1 MPKSDG
7 QLASPLRFLAG
18 EDQMADMIRSHNWV
32 ETPLGP
38 MEAWPQSLK
47 TSLGFVLNSTL
58 LGAVLWGPEL
68 RLLYNN
74 GYREMLGDRHPR
86 ALGQPVDH
94 VWGETYAP
102 IAEQFAEVLVSGQGF
117 GSKDIRLP
125 MVRNGVR
132 QTTYWN
138 ATASPIF
145 GEDGSILGILNI
157 AIETTEQVK
166 ANAERD
172 EAHLALN
179 SENKALSHAVELT
192 IAERDTAI
200 SKEQAAEQDAERV
213 QLALAAGA
221 IVGTWNWDLTKDQFS
236 IDEAFSKSFGLED
249 LSRLSGIPLARIVAN
264 VHPDDQE
271 GLASA
276 INEAIARGG
285 AYAYQYRVRQ
295 RDGQYHWVE
304 ANGRVDHAS
313 DGTPI
318 RFPGVILDVGEKREL
333 VEQRD
338 VAWHELRQL
347 NAELEER
354 VSERT
359 QELMQTEEA
368 LRQSQ
373 KMEAVGHLTGG
384 LAHDFNNLL
393 AGISGALDLISL
405 RLEQG
410 RTKELEKYVGTA
422 QDAAGRAAALTH
434 RLLAFARRQT
444 LLPESTSVNRLVID
458 MLDMIQRTVGPSIRI
473 ENVAAGGLW
482 TALVDRSQLENSLLN
497 LCINARDAMPMGGRL
512 TIETCNRWID
522 RDMGKQLNIPEGQY
536 LSMCVS
542 DTGTGMPPEVIAKA
556 FDPFFTTKP
565 LGAGTGLGLSM
576 IYGFAKQSGG
586 QVRIYSEV
594 GEGTTV
600 CIYLPRHHDT
610 ATEEDMSTEAL
621 KLIPTAAGETV
632 MIVDDEPSIRMLFT
646 DVLEEMGYHV
656 IQAADSQTGL
666 GILQSNVRLDLLIS
680 DVGLPGGMNGRQ
692 MADAARVTRPDLKVL
707 FVTGFAEN
715 AMLNE
720 GHLGPGMTVLT
731 KPFNIA
737 VLTERVRELIST

>member
-1 MPKSDG
+1 
-7 QLASPLRFLAG
+7 
-18 EDQMADMIRSHNWV
+18 MAEMIRSRDWAT
-32 ETPLGP
+32 TPLGP
-38 MEAWPQSLK
+38 MDEWPQSLR

-58 LGAVLWGPEL
+58 LGAVLWGTEL
-68 RLLYNN
+68 RLLYNDA
-74 GYREMLGDRHPR
+74 YREMLGDRHPR
-86 ALGQPVDH
+86 ALGEPVTE
-94 VWGETYAP
+94 VWGETYVP
-102 IAEQFAEVLVSGQGF
+102 IAEQFAQVLATGQGF

-125 MVRNGVR
+125 MGRYGVR
-132 QTTYWN
+132 QITYWN

-166 ANAERD
+166 ANADRD

-179 SENKALSHAVELT
+179 SENKALSDAVEST
-192 IAERDTAI
+192 IAERDSAI
-200 SKEQAAEQDAERV
+200 SKEQAAERDAERV

-249 LSRLSGIPLARIVAN
+249 LSRLSGIPLPRIVAN

-285 AYAYQYRVRQ
+285 AYAHQYRVRQ
-295 RDGQYHWVE
+295 CDGEYHWVE
-304 ANGRVDHAS
+304 ANGRVEHDI
-313 DGTPI
+313 DGTPL

-338 VAWHELRQL
+338 VAWQDLRRL

-354 VSERT
+354 VAQRT

-393 AGISGALDLISL
+393 AGILGALDLISL
-405 RLEQG
+405 RVEQG
-410 RTKELEKYVGTA
+410 RTSDLNKYVHTA

-444 LLPESTSVNRLVID
+444 LLPEPTNVNRLILD
-458 MLDMIQRTVGPSIRI
+458 MLDMIQRTVGPSILV
-473 ENVAAGGLW
+473 ENLADAGLW
-482 TALVDRSQLENSLLN
+482 TALADRSQLENSLLN

-522 RDMGKQLNIPEGQY
+522 KDIGAQLSLPEGQY

-586 QVRIYSEV
+586 QVRISSEV
-594 GEGTTV
+594 GRGSTV
-600 CIYLPRHHDT
+600 CIYLPRHHET
-610 ATEEDMSTEAL
+610 ATEKSKSIEAL
-621 KLIPTAAGETV
+621 KLVRTDAGETV
-632 MIVDDEPSIRMLFT
+632 MIVDDEPSMRMLLT

-666 GILQSNVRLDLLIS
+666 AILQSEVRLDLLIS

-692 MADAARVTRPDLKVL
+692 MADVARVNRPELKVL

-715 AMLNE
+715 SMLNE
-720 GHLGPGMTVLT
+720 NHLGPGMSVLT
-731 KPFNIA
+731 KPFDIGL
-737 VLTERVRELIST
+737 LTERVREIISA

>member
-1 MPKSDG
+1 
-7 QLASPLRFLAG
+7 
-18 EDQMADMIRSHNWV
+18 MADMIRSHDWADTPMGPA
-32 ETPLGP
+32 ET
-38 MEAWPQSLK
+38 WPHSLR

-68 RLLYNN
+68 RLFYSD
-74 GYREMLGDRHPR
+74 GYREMLGDRHPG
-86 ALGQPVDH
+86 ALGQPVVD

-102 IAEQFAEVLVSGQGF
+102 IAESFATVMATGQGF
-117 GSKDIRLP
+117 GSRDIRLP
-125 MVRNGVR
+125 MVRDGV
-132 QTTYWN
+132 QKTTHWN

-145 GEDGSILGILNI
+145 GEDGSIMGILNI
-157 AIETTEQVK
+157 AIEITDQVK

-172 EAHLALN
+172 EQHLALN
-179 SENKALSHAVELT
+179 SENKALSDSVDVR
-192 IAERDTAI
+192 IAERDSDV
-200 SKEQAAEQDAERV
+200 SKEQAFEQDAERG

-221 IVGTWNWDLTKDQFS
+221 IVGTWSWDLTQDRFT

-264 VHPDDQE
+264 VHPDDLD
-271 GLASA
+271 GLAAA
-276 INEAIARGG
+276 ISEVIARGG
-285 AYAYQYRVRQ
+285 AYAHQYRVRQ
-295 RDGQYHWVE
+295 CDGEYHWVE
-304 ANGRVDHAS
+304 ANGRVEHAP
-313 DGTPI
+313 DGTPL

-338 VAWHELRQL
+338 NAWNDLRQL
-347 NAELEER
+347 NAALEDR
-354 VSERT
+354 ITERT
-359 QELMQTEEA
+359 QELMQSEEA

-393 AGISGALDLISL
+393 AGILGALDLIAL

-410 RTKELEKYVGTA
+410 RTKDLEKYVTTA
-422 QDAAGRAAALTH
+422 QGAAGRAAALTH

-444 LLPESTSVNRLVID
+444 LLPEPTSVNRLVID
-458 MLDMIQRTVGPSIRI
+458 MLGMIQRTVGPGIRI
-473 ENVAAGGLW
+473 ENVAAAGLW
-482 TALVDRSQLENSLLN
+482 PALVDRSQLENSLLS
-497 LCINARDAMPMGGRL
+497 LCINARDAMPTGGRL

-522 RDMGKQLNIPEGQY
+522 PGMGKQLNMPEGEY

-542 DTGTGMPPEVIAKA
+542 DTGAGMPPEVIAKA

-586 QVRIYSEV
+586 QVRIHSEV
-594 GEGTTV
+594 GEGSMV
-600 CIYLPRHHDT
+600 CIYLPRHH
-610 ATEEDMSTEAL
+610 EAGVEADKSVAPL
-621 KLIPTAAGETV
+621 KLVPTNAGETV
-632 MIVDDEPSIRMLFT
+632 MIVDDEPSIRMLLT
-646 DVLEEMGYHV
+646 DVLEEMSYHV

-666 GILQSNVRLDLLIS
+666 KILQSDVRLDLLIS

-692 MADAARVTRPDLKVL
+692 MADAARVTRPNLKVL
-707 FVTGFAEN
+707 FVTGFAES

-720 GHLGPGMTVLT
+720 GHLSPGMTVMT
-731 KPFNIA
+731 KPFNIGI
-737 VLTERVRELIST
+737 LTERVRDLISL

>member
-1 MPKSDG
+1 
-7 QLASPLRFLAG
+7 
-18 EDQMADMIRSHNWV
+18 MIRSRDWAT
-32 ETPLGP
+32 TPLGP
-38 MEAWPQSLK
+38 MDEWPQSLR

-58 LGAVLWGPEL
+58 LGAVLWGTEL
-68 RLLYNN
+68 RLLYNDA
-74 GYREMLGDRHPR
+74 YREMLGDRHPR
-86 ALGQPVDH
+86 ALGEPVTE
-94 VWGETYAP
+94 VWGETYVP
-102 IAEQFAEVLVSGQGF
+102 IAEQFAQVLATGQGF

-125 MVRNGVR
+125 MGRYGVR
-132 QTTYWN
+132 QITYWN

-166 ANAERD
+166 ANADRD

-179 SENKALSHAVELT
+179 SENKALSDAVEST
-192 IAERDTAI
+192 IAERDSAI
-200 SKEQAAEQDAERV
+200 SKEQAAERDAERV

-249 LSRLSGIPLARIVAN
+249 LSRLSGIPLPRIVAN

-285 AYAYQYRVRQ
+285 AYAHQYRVRQ
-295 RDGQYHWVE
+295 CDGEYHWVE
-304 ANGRVDHAS
+304 ANGRVEHDI
-313 DGTPI
+313 DGTPL

-338 VAWHELRQL
+338 VAWQDLRRL

-354 VSERT
+354 VAQRT

-393 AGISGALDLISL
+393 AGILGALDLISL
-405 RLEQG
+405 RVEQG
-410 RTKELEKYVGTA
+410 RTSDLNKYVHTA

-444 LLPESTSVNRLVID
+444 LLPEPTNVNRLILD
-458 MLDMIQRTVGPSIRI
+458 MLDMIQRTVGPSILV
-473 ENVAAGGLW
+473 ENLADAGLW
-482 TALVDRSQLENSLLN
+482 TALADRSQLENSLLN

-522 RDMGKQLNIPEGQY
+522 KDIGAQLSLPEGQY

-586 QVRIYSEV
+586 QVRISSEV
-594 GEGTTV
+594 GRGSTV
-600 CIYLPRHHDT
+600 CIYLPRHHET
-610 ATEEDMSTEAL
+610 ATEKSKSIEAL
-621 KLIPTAAGETV
+621 KLVRTDAGETV
-632 MIVDDEPSIRMLFT
+632 MIVDDEPSMRMLLT

-666 GILQSNVRLDLLIS
+666 AILQSEVRLDLLIS

-692 MADAARVTRPDLKVL
+692 MADVARVNRPELKVL

-715 AMLNE
+715 SMLNE
-720 GHLGPGMTVLT
+720 NHLGPGMSVLT
-731 KPFNIA
+731 KPFDIGL
-737 VLTERVRELIST
+737 LTERVREIISA